1 MKYNLDK
8 FNSAVED
15 YKKILKN
22 LKNKS
27 VLIYFNL
34 DNKKAYYSI
43 APLSKAIHELGG
55 ELNAVAFEK
64 SSSSLDVLKD
74 VWQCFRE
81 LKKGIKDKKT
91 IALKEFIDEAEKK
104 AKGRFIDIFNPPELI
119 LEEGEKGFKG
129 MFKPPYYDE
138 WFVPYRF
145 DDLIETAKIIWNQ
158 VYDLKKGENVS
169 IGFETVPK
177 EKDLELPLEDYL
189 DSYAIA
195 YAMMLAI
202 KGYASGLRMG
212 TTTSKMSMLE
222 KGERISELRATL
234 LGCELDKEIDEPVFV
249 KFKKLSELLKINRLE
264 IPDATFSVRGKG
276 YGGKHLFGEV
286 IGYPT
291 LNKKSR
297 WSSPGQIIY
306 KLDYY
311 PQTKLEDRDPKARV
325 GFTETLPIDVFI
337 ESCRI
342 DWLKMKARDDKI
354 REIVDK
360 SDKIIVSGESVE
372 GGRTEFEVG
381 MIKRDGGRRKVR
393 GSDVETRNK
402 INQDYFK
409 ETGIKAGTMANI
421 PGGEAFMTPEY
432 LKGTFVGDV
441 VISLDQSYMLSEK
454 NPLVVECYGD
464 CYKVLKGDK
473 AIIEKFEKKKKEAW
487 KQILEQEKNKSL
499 PFDLIKLKKDNF
511 NRIGEFAINTNPN
524 AKLCNYLIVNE
535 KIANMIHIALGSGFE
550 ADRATEYHTDIV
562 IDAPRQKLDIYGID
576 KKGNKLW
583 ILKKGKFV
591 V

>member
-1 MKYNLDK
+1 MKYDLEK
-8 FNSAVED
+8 FNSAAED

-34 DNKKAYYSI
+34 NNKKAYHSI
-43 APLSKAIHELGG
+43 APLSKAIHELNG

-64 SSSSLDVLKD
+64 NSSSLDVLKD
-74 VWQCFRE
+74 VWQCFKDF
-81 LKKGIKDKKT
+81 KKGIRDKKT
-91 IALKEFIDEAEKK
+91 IALKEFIDETEKK
-104 AKGRFIDIFNPPELI
+104 TKGKFIEIFNPPELI
-119 LEEGEKGFKG
+119 LEAGEKGFKG
-129 MFKPPYYDE
+129 TFKLPYHDE
-138 WFVPYRF
+138 WFMAYRP
-145 DDLIETAKIIWNQ
+145 DDLIETAKIIWSQ

-169 IGFETVPK
+169 IGFETVPR

-202 KGYASGLRMG
+202 KGYASELRMG

-264 IPDATFSVRGKG
+264 TPDATFSVRGKG
-276 YGGKHLFGEV
+276 YAGKHLFGEV

-311 PQTKLEDRDPKARV
+311 PQTKSEDRDPKARV

-342 DWLKMKARDDKI
+342 DWLKMKERDDKI
-354 REIVDK
+354 SEIADR
-360 SDKIIVSGESVE
+360 SDKIIVSGEEVE

-381 MIKRDGGRRKVR
+381 MIKKDGGRRRVR

-402 INQDYFK
+402 VNQDYFK

-441 VISLDQSYMLSEK
+441 VISIDQSYLLSDK
-454 NPLVVECYGD
+454 NPLVVQCYGD
-464 CYKVLKGDK
+464 CYKILKGDK
-473 AIIEKFEKKKKEAW
+473 AIIEKFENKKKEAW

-499 PFDLIKLKKDNF
+499 PFDVIKLKKDNF
-511 NRIGEFAINTNPN
+511 NKIGEFAINTNPN

-562 IDAPRQKLDIYGID
+562 IDAPRQKLDIYGLD

-583 ILKKGKFV
+583 ILKKGKFAV
-591 V
+591 